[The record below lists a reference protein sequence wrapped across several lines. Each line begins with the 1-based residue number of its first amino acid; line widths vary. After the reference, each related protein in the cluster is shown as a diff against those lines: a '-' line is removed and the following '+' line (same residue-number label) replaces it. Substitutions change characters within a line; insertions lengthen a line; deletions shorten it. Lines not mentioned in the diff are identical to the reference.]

1 MLTRRVDKYSIT
13 IAKKQHRIAS
23 FISAVLDW

>member
-1 MLTRRVDKYSIT
+1 MLTRRVNKYSIT

-23 FISAVLDW
+23 FISAVLD